1 MRIALSIAVVAFMS
15 GCAVVPPEELTYD
28 PHHPKPRVTVP
39 IEEVV
44 ALTDRVAQLQIQ
56 RNEVRMRISAEQDI
70 WARQDLYSRLHS
82 VGSELSPLERRLAS
96 IAASR

>member
-1 MRIALSIAVVAFMS
+1 MRTAIALAALALVT
-15 GCAVVPPEELTYD
+15 GCAVVPPQAFTYD
-28 PHHPKPRVTVP
+28 PHHPKPKATVP

-44 ALTDRVAQLQIQ
+44 ALTDRVAQLQIE
-56 RNEVRMRISAEQDI
+56 RNEVRTRISAEQDI

-82 VGSELSPLERRLAS
+82 VGSELSPLERRLAT